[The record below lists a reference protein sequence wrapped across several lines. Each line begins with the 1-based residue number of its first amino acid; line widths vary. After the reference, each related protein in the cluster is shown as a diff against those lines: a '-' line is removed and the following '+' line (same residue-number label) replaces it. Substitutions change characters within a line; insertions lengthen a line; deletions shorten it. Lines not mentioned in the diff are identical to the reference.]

1 MWRGEAGGSHC
12 LREAGWRGRDKSIR
26 FPPMPAAARDRI
38 TARRAPK
45 NAEKAEPVLRG
56 SVTRWCYGSSLRP
69 TVARARRDDEEVGS
83 RVRTCARSGTDIVRP
98 GVGDRQGSML
108 AYALI
113 GSEERS
119 ALPTVALSVRG
130 EDLSVARGE
139 TDRDRAVFACRLRR
153 TIGENVRRER
163 SEACQEHVAP
173 QRADRPH
180 VAISGRRGSSGIR
193 PPASEDGDIPIPLRG
208 DLERRSGLPP
218 AHVLPGNVGGT
229 RGRNLLVAAYSEE
242 RQYGSRHDDART
254 PSGPRMPGRHA
265 RGSMASASR
274 SSFSNRLATPFWIS
288 GELREKYT
296 RTPTSFF
303 RPRSA

>member
-1 MWRGEAGGSHC
+1 MGRRAIACAAHVCETLDWPGKLVKALFCSRSLAPLASRKRWMWRGEAGGSHC

-113 GSEERS
+113 GYEEHS

-130 EDLSVARGE
+130 EDLSVARGA
-139 TDRDRAVFACRLRR
+139 TDRHRAVFACR
-153 TIGENVRRER
+153 
-163 SEACQEHVAP
+163 
-173 QRADRPH
+173 
-180 VAISGRRGSSGIR
+180 
-193 PPASEDGDIPIPLRG
+193 
-208 DLERRSGLPP
+208 
-218 AHVLPGNVGGT
+218 
-229 RGRNLLVAAYSEE
+229 
-242 RQYGSRHDDART
+242 
-254 PSGPRMPGRHA
+254 
-265 RGSMASASR
+265 
-274 SSFSNRLATPFWIS
+274 
-288 GELREKYT
+288 
-296 RTPTSFF
+296 
-303 RPRSA
+303 